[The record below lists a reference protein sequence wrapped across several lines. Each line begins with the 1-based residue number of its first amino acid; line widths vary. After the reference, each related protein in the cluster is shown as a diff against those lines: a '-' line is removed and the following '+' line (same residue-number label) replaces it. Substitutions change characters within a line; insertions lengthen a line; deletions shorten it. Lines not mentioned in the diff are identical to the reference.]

1 MKTRSAIKI
10 QKMTCGKIGPKEK
23 ATAIAK
29 CNNNNSHREFKTHE

>member
-1 MKTRSAIKI
+1 
-10 QKMTCGKIGPKEK
+10 MTCGKIGPKGT